1 MKNMIKQ
8 NINIIFVC
16 ILEILIGVL
25 LLVDANAFTAAVIVI
40 CGIALM
46 AAGLYS
52 SVKYF
57 KESALVA
64 ASGQLLMI
72 GLMLLLSGAF
82 CVFRANWFIETLPI
96 LTVIYGVVTLA
107 IGFCKVQVSVDSI
120 RAGSCLWFLYG
131 ISAVLSIVCSLVVF
145 ANPFGE
151 DKLAT
156 LWIFTGISLLVLCAL
171 DIASLVCIKTL
182 AKKAKK
188 EEKAPE
194 SLPEEK

>member
-1 MKNMIKQ
+1 MKGIVKQ

-16 ILEILIGVL
+16 LLEILIGVL

-82 CVFRANWFIETLPI
+82 CVFRSTWFIETLPI
-96 LTVIYGVVTLA
+96 LTVIYGVITLA

-120 RAGSCLWFLYG
+120 RVGSRLWYLYG
-131 ISAVLSIVCSLVVF
+131 ISALLSVVCALVVF

-151 DKLAT
+151 AALDS
-156 LWIFTGISLLVLCAL
+156 LWIFTGVSLLVLFAL
-171 DIASLVCIKTL
+171 DVASLVCVKTL

-188 EEKAPE
+188 EEESPE